1 MNWRAKPLTSLQVIV
16 NLIASTTTTKGLNIM
31 TKIDETVYEKGIKI
45 TDKELAEINFMEN
58 GIT

>member
-1 MNWRAKPLTSLQVIV
+1 MNWRAKPRTSLQVIV